1 MTNEFKVEL
10 FFDNSKPTFQSIMNK
25 LYKDYLRTNLELI
38 ALNNEK
44 SYNTSDK
51 KVLASNEEVE

>member
-1 MTNEFKVEL
+1 MTSGFKVEL

-38 ALNNEK
+38 ALENEK
-44 SYNTSDK
+44 SYNASDK